1 MSKKHKKVYRFL
13 NYIEHLL
20 ILIFTVSGCVS
31 ISAFA
36 SIVGI
41 SIGITSSAIELKICV
56 ITAGIKNYKSIIKK
70 KKKKHDKILSLAK
83 SKLNRMEVLI
93 SKALIDSIL
102 VKMISFY

>member
-1 MSKKHKKVYRFL
+1 MSKKHEKVYRVL

-20 ILIFTVSGCVS
+20 ILIFTVSGCAS

-56 ITAGIKNYKSIIKK
+56 ITAGITNYKSIIKK

-83 SKLNRMEVLI
+83 SKLNRMEV
-93 SKALIDSIL
+93 
-102 VKMISFY
+102 